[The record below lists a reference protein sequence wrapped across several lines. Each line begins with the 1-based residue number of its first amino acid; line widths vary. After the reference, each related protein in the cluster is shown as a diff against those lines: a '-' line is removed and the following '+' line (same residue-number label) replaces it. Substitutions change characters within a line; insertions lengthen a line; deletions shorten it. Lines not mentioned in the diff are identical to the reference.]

1 MTDAYNISLIV
12 LRLSDKD
19 DPITELLAKAIAAV
33 VTTGERKPGEIV
45 LRAIDAL
52 GIDRKKV

>member
-1 MTDAYNISLIV
+1 VNAS
-12 LRLSDKD
+12 
-19 DPITELLAKAIAAV
+19 
-33 VTTGERKPGEIV
+33 GEIV